1 MAVLS
6 SSVMSNGRR
15 ARVRDLC
22 VVAAA
27 VAIGCAPAASRSAG
41 APRAELRVFTTRSI
55 ATVLEKIGPDF
66 ERGTGRKLNITT
78 DVAVRMVRR
87 IHAGE
92 PFDVLVA
99 APAQIDELI
108 RARKIIPASRV
119 DLARSGIGVA
129 VHAGAPKPDVSSVEA
144 FTRALMAARSIAFLE
159 EGQSGVY
166 VAGVLDRLGIAD
178 TIRPKVTR
186 PATDI
191 VCELVRRGEI
201 ELGIVVITQILT
213 TEGVALAGPLPSD
226 IQSYITFTGG
236 ISATSTSIDAAR
248 GLLAALTSAQA
259 VRVIESQGMEPGTR
273 APARE
278 VKVLSAVGMRQVI
291 LALAPRF
298 ERETGHQL
306 AVTFESGAVI
316 ARRVH
321 SGEATDIVVVPRA
334 AINDLVRVGAV
345 SATSVVDVARSTVGV
360 AIRQGAPLPDISSP
374 AAVKRTLLAA
384 KSIARPDPSL
394 GGSSGVHIERV
405 LERLGIAEEL
415 RSRTIL
421 ASHPDREQE
430 MPGSFVASGR
440 AEIALH
446 QIQELIA
453 VPGLQIVGPLPGDL
467 KGEFLF
473 SGGIRAGSQHGKV
486 GRRLLEMFKEPE
498 TRALIKS
505 KGMEPATR

>member
-1 MAVLS
+1 VSICA
-6 SSVMSNGRR
+6 
-15 ARVRDLC
+15 
-22 VVAAA
+22 VAAA
-27 VAIGCAPAASRSAG
+27 VAIGCAPAAASRGVG
-41 APRAELRVFTTRSI
+41 APRGELRVFTTRSI

-66 ERGTGRKLNITT
+66 ERRTGRRLSVTT

-87 IHAGE
+87 INAGE

-108 RARKIIPASRV
+108 RAGKIIPKTRT

-129 VHAGAPKPDVSSVEA
+129 VRAGAPKPDVSSVEA
-144 FTRALMAARSIAFLE
+144 FTRALIAARSIAFLE

-178 TIRPKVTR
+178 TIRPKLTR

-191 VCELVRRGEI
+191 VSELVSRGEI

-226 IQSYITFTGG
+226 IQSYIMFTGG

-248 GLLAALTSAQA
+248 DLLAALKSPQA
-259 VRVIESQGMEPGTR
+259 VRVMESQGMEPGTR
-273 APARE
+273 ALARE

-291 LALAPRF
+291 LALTPRF
-298 ERETGHQL
+298 ERETGHKL
-306 AVTFESGAVI
+306 AITFDSGAVI
-316 ARRVH
+316 ARRVQR
-321 SGEATDIVVVPRA
+321 GEATDIVVIPRA

-345 SATSVVDVARSTVGV
+345 SATSVIDVARSTVGV
-360 AIRQGAPLPDISSP
+360 AVRQGAPLPDISSP
-374 AAVKRTLLAA
+374 EAVRRTLLAA

-405 LERLGIAEEL
+405 LEYLGITEEL

-421 ASHPDREQE
+421 ASHPDREEE

-446 QIQELIA
+446 QIQELMA

-473 SGGIRAGSQHGKV
+473 SAGICAGSQHEKV
-486 GRRLLEMFKEPE
+486 GRRLLEMFEKPE
-498 TRALIKS
+498 TRALIIS